1 MAYVCFRKR
10 DSRGESFFRGIVV
23 DIDTAKDT
31 VCVRDEDTEVQR
43 VRVPAAA
50 ASHIWQTD
58 LTPAPPR
65 ASRARLGQETEWIKR
80 SDARLE
86 VEQAEASAGAYSP
99 AMG

>member
-50 ASHIWQTD
+50 CSFAHLAD
-58 LTPAPPR
+58 GPDPR
-65 ASRARLGQETEWIKR
+65 APRARLGQETEWIKR